1 MSLLE
6 LSGKNI
12 RVQVNRNLSL
22 TVFQSRAR
30 VLWET
35 SQIHAP
41 TLLVRHHDSEPQRL
55 SFEGAKVSRAAFDD
69 GQYRGYTL
77 SLSDFGGYDVGVEL
91 VFAIDPTV
99 DELMI
104 QATPVEGQS
113 SQDKP
118 SEIDEKDTVVGLEH
132 FYRFE
137 KPVSD
142 GGYMVVPHGSGYLI
156 PADCPDGLPGD
167 GHAGGLIGGRWTLPM
182 FGVVRNDDA
191 MCVVVETWWDCDV
204 AVEHQPGA
212 HSALDLRWAPSLG
225 RLDYPR
231 RFLLRFVGGMDYVGM
246 AKRYRDYARGQGLL
260 RTLEEKEA
268 ETPTI
273 RHDIEAV
280 LFRWPAWNPEDGG
293 TVLQEVRRLR
303 EMGFGVK
310 FFFPKWSSAG
320 YAPEKGTA
328 TTADAGWQSLLLENP
343 VPGGWQQLVEFE
355 NAVHQL
361 GCTVQGFINPR
372 SQHPEAPAFDEG
384 RWPQDVQG
392 KPVHDLSVHDA
403 VERVTRGMDNIAAHG
418 LKYDGLYYD
427 GYSAYHPL
435 REDFSAAHRVTH
447 RMAFEAQNACFDETR
462 RRGIMPAAE
471 LARFWCIPNCDY
483 FFFTDWSSDRLSNTP
498 VQGAPAPV
506 GEPIPLFQLVFH
518 DCYMAGFSGGG
529 YAVYS
534 PGYDWWEGR
543 TPRLYELMFAAA
555 PAYNWL
561 PNGAVPIGAINRDAV
576 HRRLVWLKR
585 WSTYYRAI
593 ATSEMVSHRFLSDDR
608 KCQRVEFANGI
619 EATFNMETNEF
630 RVRNH
635 PDFSGEWETPESL

>member
-12 RVQVNRNLSL
+12 SVRVNDNLSL
-22 TVFQSRAR
+22 TVFQSHTC

-35 SQIHAP
+35 SQIHTP
-41 TLLVRHHDSEPQRL
+41 TLLGRHPNGEPQRL
-55 SFEGAKVSRAAFDD
+55 SFENAEVSRASFDD

-77 SLSDFGGYDVGVEL
+77 SFSDFEGYDVGLEVI
-91 VFAIDPTV
+91 FAIDPTA

-104 QATPVEGQS
+104 QATPVEDRS
-113 SQDKP
+113 SGIGGTDM
-118 SEIDEKDTVVGLEH
+118 VVGLEH

-142 GGYMVVPHGSGYLI
+142 GGYMVIPHGSGYLI
-156 PADCPDGLPGD
+156 PADCPDELPGD

-182 FGVVRNDDA
+182 FGIVRNDDA
-191 MCVVVETWWDCDV
+191 MCAVVETWWDCDV

-212 HSALDLRWAPSLG
+212 HSTLDFRWAPSLG
-225 RLDYPR
+225 QLDYPR
-231 RFLLRFVGGMDYVGM
+231 RFLLRFASGMDYVGM
-246 AKRYRDYARGQGLL
+246 AKRYRDYAREQGLL
-260 RTLEEKEA
+260 RTLEEKAA

-273 RHDIEAV
+273 QHDIESI

-320 YAPEKGTA
+320 YTPEKGTA
-328 TTADAGWQSLLLENP
+328 TTADAGWQSLILKNP
-343 VPGGWQQLVEFE
+343 VPGGWQRLTEFE

-372 SQHPEAPAFDEG
+372 GQHPEGPAFDEN
-384 RWPQDVQG
+384 RWTQDAQG

-403 VERVTRGMDNIAAHG
+403 VDRVKRGLDNIAAHG

-534 PGYDWWEGR
+534 PGYDWWEDR
-543 TPRLYELMFAAA
+543 TPRLHELMFAAA

-561 PNGAVPIGAINRDAV
+561 PNGAVPIGDISHDAV
-576 HRRLVWLKR
+576 HRRLTWLKR
-585 WSTYYRAI
+585 WSAYYRAI
-593 ATSEMVSHRFLSDDR
+593 ATSEMVSHQFLSDDR

>member
-12 RVQVNRNLSL
+12 SVRVNRNLSL
-22 TVFQSRAR
+22 TVSQNDTR
-30 VLWET
+30 VLWKT
-35 SQIHAP
+35 SQTHLP
-41 TLLVRHHDSEPQRL
+41 TLLVCHRDGEPQRL
-55 SFEGAKVSRAAFDD
+55 SFEIAKVSRSAFDD

-77 SLSDFGGYDVGVEL
+77 SFRDFGGYDVGLEVI
-91 VFAIDPTV
+91 FAIDPTA

-104 QATPVEGQS
+104 QATPTEDRAS
-113 SQDKP
+113 R
-118 SEIDEKDTVVGLEH
+118 IDGTDTVVSLEH

-137 KPVSD
+137 RPVSD
-142 GGYMVVPHGSGYLI
+142 GGYVVIPHGSGYLI
-156 PADCPDGLPGD
+156 PADCPDELPGE
-167 GHAGGLIGGRWTLPM
+167 GHTGGLIGGRWTLPM
-182 FGVVRNDDA
+182 FGIVRNDSA
-191 MCVVVETWWDCDV
+191 MCAVVETWWDCDV

-212 HSALDLRWAPSLG
+212 HSALDFRWNPSLG

-231 RFLLRFVGGMDYVGM
+231 RFLLRFADGMDYVGM
-246 AKRYRDYARGQGLL
+246 AKCYRAYAKEHGLL
-260 RTLEEKEA
+260 RTLEEKAA

-273 RHDIEAV
+273 WHDIEAV
-280 LFRWPAWNPEDGG
+280 LFRWPAWNPEDGE
-293 TVLQEVRRLR
+293 TVLREIRGLR
-303 EMGFGVK
+303 KMGFRVK

-320 YAPEKGTA
+320 YTPEKGTP
-328 TTADAGWQSLLLENP
+328 TTADAGWQSLMLENP
-343 VPGGWQQLVEFE
+343 VPGGWQRLVEFE

-372 SQHPEAPAFDEG
+372 SQNPEGPVFDDD
-384 RWPQDVQG
+384 RWPQDARG

-403 VERVTRGMDNIAAHG
+403 VERVMRGLDNIAAHG

-435 REDFSAAHRVTH
+435 REDFSAAHRVTY
-447 RMAFEAQNACFDETR
+447 RMAFEAQNACFAETR

-498 VQGAPAPV
+498 VQGASAPV

-529 YAVYS
+529 YSVYS
-534 PGYDWWEGR
+534 PGYDWWEDR
-543 TPRLYELMFAAA
+543 TPRLYELMFAAT

-561 PNGAVPIGAINRDAV
+561 PNGAVPIGDINHDMV
-576 HRRLVWLKR
+576 HRRLAWLKR
-585 WSTYYRAI
+585 WSAYYRAI
-593 ATSEMVSHRFLSDDR
+593 ATSEMVSHQFLSDDR

-619 EATFNMETNEF
+619 EATFNIETNEF
-630 RVRNH
+630 CVRNH
-635 PDFSGEWETPESL
+635 PDFSGEWETPELL